1 MASVIRF
8 RSRSMWK
15 GSTRNSPLP
24 NDVAGTTFSQE
35 EGRGYGEGSVMVDRK
50 TNKRY
55 ARREY
60 GPICGEDSYEMKALV
75 LAFSKK
81 LKKKKFERHS
91 TYKSNILIPS
101 NRKIL
106 KRKRLYIVRRSE
118 SLDIFV
124 ASFAIRID
132 RLIRVTVNSFREHK
146 HGKGAFRSKLPLIQ
160 Q

>member
-15 GSTRNSPLP
+15 ASMRNSPLP

-55 ARREY
+55 ARRDY

-81 LKKKKFERHS
+81 LKNRKIERYS
-91 TYKSNILIPS
+91 TCKSNILIS
-101 NRKIL
+101 
-106 KRKRLYIVRRSE
+106 S
-118 SLDIFV
+118 D
-124 ASFAIRID
+124 
-132 RLIRVTVNSFREHK
+132 
-146 HGKGAFRSKLPLIQ
+146 
-160 Q
+160 

>member
-15 GSTRNSPLP
+15 ASMRNSPLP

-55 ARREY
+55 ARRDY

-81 LKKKKFERHS
+81 LKNRKIERYS
-91 TYKSNILIPS
+91 TCKSNILIS
-101 NRKIL
+101 SRL
-106 KRKRLYIVRRSE
+106 KGKSRG
-118 SLDIFV
+118 IF
-124 ASFAIRID
+124 D
-132 RLIRVTVNSFREHK
+132 HT
-146 HGKGAFRSKLPLIQ
+146 
-160 Q
+160 

>member
-15 GSTRNSPLP
+15 GCTRNSPLP

-55 ARREY
+55 ARRDYE
-60 GPICGEDSYEMKALV
+60 PICGEDSYEMKALV

-81 LKKKKFERHS
+81 LKKKKN
-91 TYKSNILIPS
+91 SNDILRI
-101 NRKIL
+101 RA
-106 KRKRLYIVRRSE
+106 
-118 SLDIFV
+118 IF
-124 ASFAIRID
+124 
-132 RLIRVTVNSFREHK
+132 
-146 HGKGAFRSKLPLIQ
+146 
-160 Q
+160 